1 MSLLNFSKSNTNRFN
16 VSNTKVFFAAI
27 LFAVFMLCGG
37 FCAWAWGNYEM
48 HIYEF
53 FGADFVGISFAIFI
67 FCAIL
72 LVFICFLNV
81 REIVGF
87 ARLKWSE
94 NSQKYENSQ
103 KLSEKFNFIFAL
115 RVFFG
120 GILLAF
126 ALFCALCAF
135 LALNVAKVYSMP
147 YFTAFLLCFAE
158 LGDEIF

>member
-27 LFAVFMLCGG
+27 LFAIFMLCGG

-94 NSQKYENSQ
+94 NSQKW
-103 KLSEKFNFIFAL
+103 SEKFNFIFAL